1 MSDRSDEVTESRD
14 PAATDDLLEETDR
27 LLSDSG
33 ADAGDA
39 RAAGDAAGNEP
50 SAPIDD
56 PLGESGFGSG
66 TEVDHAADAEQAADD
81 GDDSR
86 SWLAPITSRLSLGRY
101 FSPKEYLALVA
112 LLGTGLL
119 GGATVLPV
127 AGRLIGMFGVAF
139 LVGLVASKRRYLE
152 VGIAGVSVGGVAAV
166 LNNAVLAAIGSGQS
180 LVAVG
185 ATVGLLAAVVGYYF
199 GRDLRDGLARDV

>member
-33 ADAGDA
+33 TDVGDAGT
-39 RAAGDAAGNEP
+39 AADAAGSEP
-50 SAPIDD
+50 AAPIDD
-56 PLGESGFGSG
+56 PLGDSSLGPSTG
-66 TEVDHAADAEQAADD
+66 TDRDAEQAADD

-112 LLGTGLL
+112 LLGVGLV
-119 GGATVLPV
+119 GGSTVLPV

-152 VGIAGVSVGGVAAV
+152 VGIAGVSVGGIAAV
-166 LNNAVLAAIGSGQS
+166 LNNAVLAAVGSGQS

-199 GRDLRDGLARDV
+199 GRDLRDGLARDI

>member
-27 LLSDSG
+27 LLSESD
-33 ADAGDA
+33 ADVGGA

-56 PLGESGFGSG
+56 PLSDSSFGSG
-66 TEVDHAADAEQAADD
+66 TEVDRDAEPAADD

-86 SWLAPITSRLSLGRY
+86 SWLAPVTSRLSLGRY

-127 AGRLIGMFGVAF
+127 AGRLIGMFAVAF
-139 LVGLVASKRRYLE
+139 FVGLVASKRRYLE

-166 LNNAVLAAIGSGQS
+166 LNNAVLAAVGSGQS

>member
-33 ADAGDA
+33 ADAGNA
-39 RAAGDAAGNEP
+39 GTAADAAGSEP
-50 SAPIDD
+50 AASIDD
-56 PLGESGFGSG
+56 PLGDSSLGPG
-66 TEVDHAADAEQAADD
+66 TGADRDAEQTADA

-112 LLGTGLL
+112 LLGVGLV
-119 GGATVLPV
+119 GGSTVLPV

-152 VGIAGVSVGGVAAV
+152 VGIAGVSVGGIAAV
-166 LNNAVLAAIGSGQS
+166 LNNAVLAAVGSGQS

-199 GRDLRDGLARDV
+199 GRDLRDGLARDI